1 VDFVVI
7 ETGKVSN
14 LANQVPMILRR
25 PFLVTVNALIN
36 CRNGMMRLSFG
47 NMTIELNIFNMQ
59 RQPSGFD
66 DLELS
71 TLNWG
76 GRFYI

>member
-1 VDFVVI
+1 MDFVVI